1 MEGWGEGKAA
11 REEMQRQK
19 SNAEIIF
26 RLPVSWVQISAA
38 TEAGRLGKGSWGC
51 VAAGMAGCACVQPAG
66 AQLPCLCSPVP
77 CTRPRLVPVIL
88 SLDFLGKKGACP
100 SWGCHGHTE
109 HPSCGVPRER
119 SGSPLTSP
127 ASRGVHGVERWRLP
141 GMGYTALGL

>member
-1 MEGWGEGKAA
+1 MVEGKAA

-26 RLPVSWVQISAA
+26 RLPVSWVQIRAA

-51 VAAGMAGCACVQPAG
+51 VAAGIVGCACVQPAG
-66 AQLPCLCSPVP
+66 AQLPCLCSPVLHQP
-77 CTRPRLVPVIL
+77 LLVPVML
-88 SLDFLGKKGACP
+88 SLDFWGRKGARP

-119 SGSPLTSP
+119 SRSPLMCP
-127 ASRGVHGVERWRLP
+127 ASRGVHGVGRWRLP
-141 GMGYTALGL
+141 GMGYGALGL